1 MSKLFDRTGSIVAL
15 ALSVPVI
22 VFGCTQ
28 RPDAA
33 NVGADEHMARGGAP
47 TESVDRWSVSGCTT
61 DSDCQDMEDF
71 VAVVCANEDKAAC
84 DAVATL
90 MYFRD

>member
-1 MSKLFDRTGSIVAL
+1 MTRLFDRTGSLVAL

-22 VFGCTQ
+22 VNGCIQ

-33 NVGADEHMARGGAP
+33 PAHAPVAD
-47 TESVDRWSVSGCTT
+47 VDRWSVSGCTT

-71 VAVVCANEDKAAC
+71 VAVVCANEGKEAC
-84 DAVATL
+84 DVVIAQ
-90 MYFRD
+90 MFFRD

>member
-1 MSKLFDRTGSIVAL
+1 MSPRTFGSALAL

-28 RPDAA
+28 RPRAEAHAPIDA
-33 NVGADEHMARGGAP
+33 MAGAP
-47 TESVDRWSVSGCTT
+47 AMDVQRWSTSGCTT
-61 DSDCQDMEDF
+61 DMDCQEMEDF

-84 DAVATL
+84 DAVASL

>member
-1 MSKLFDRTGSIVAL
+1 MSRLFDRTGSIVAL

-22 VFGCTQ
+22 VFGCSQ

-33 NVGADEHMARGGAP
+33 NVGTDEHLARGGAP

-71 VAVVCANEDKAAC
+71 VAVVCANESREAC
-84 DAVATL
+84 DAVVAQ
-90 MYFRD
+90 MFFRD